1 MAEAKWNWEG
11 GELFLERWSQAA
23 QERLEAGARLIEGE
37 RQLRREE
44 SLKGWAAL
52 GRAIGNWQEGDEP
65 QLWSSLAGQWS
76 EYRQWVVGELER
88 SFRREFKGLA
98 AQKGWRVSVIGQEP
112 LELQL
117 GPFTLRPQ
125 WREGLA
131 DLYYARLPLRSQLPL
146 VSERI
151 LEVAASE
158 SQLLNGGELPEE
170 LFQSQFFAALWQSYR
185 LALYN
190 GRQSLG
196 ARVPLRQIWPL
207 MALARQGSEFQKA
220 QGGEFREYTR
230 LQLAW
235 DIARLRQGGGLARG
249 GWRLYLGTATIGAT
263 KNKDQVFWLEDGVG
277 RGQYYLSLWFQ
288 RQERD

>member
-1 MAEAKWNWEG
+1 MKLAEA
-11 GELFLERWSQAA
+11 LLERSEC
-23 QERLEAGARLIEGE
+23 QERLHVLESRL
-37 RQLRREE
+37 QAN
-44 SLKGWAAL
+44 LK
-52 GRAIGNWQEGDEP
+52 IQEGDEP

-76 EYRQWVVGELER
+76 EYRQWAVGELER

-117 GPFTLRPQ
+117 GTFTLRPQ

-170 LFQSQFFAALWQSYR
+170 KRPKAA
-185 LALYN
+185 
-190 GRQSLG
+190 SLESIR
-196 ARVPLRQIWPL
+196 ASNWP
-207 MALARQGSEFQKA
+207 G
-220 QGGEFREYTR
+220 
-230 LQLAW
+230 
-235 DIARLRQGGGLARG
+235 I
-249 GWRLYLGTATIGAT
+249 
-263 KNKDQVFWLEDGVG
+263 
-277 RGQYYLSLWFQ
+277 
-288 RQERD
+288 